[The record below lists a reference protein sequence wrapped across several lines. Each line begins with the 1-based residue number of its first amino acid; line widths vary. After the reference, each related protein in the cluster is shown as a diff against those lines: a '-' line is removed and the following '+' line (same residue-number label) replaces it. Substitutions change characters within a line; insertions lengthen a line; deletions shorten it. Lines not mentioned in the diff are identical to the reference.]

1 MPKKKIWEKTL
12 EHLLSKLVDE
22 TIEADELQSLEQM
35 LDGNPEAQSQYLRY
49 LDPHSELLQNG
60 GEIPQAADPITPKKS
75 GWLPVALTAA
85 AGIAIAGFIFIS
97 FGEKSG
103 KPIVEIVDS
112 GGPAEWE
119 GWNSESKINP
129 QAGVELP
136 AGTIETFAAESWI
149 ELAFP
154 DGTSASLTGPSVLN
168 VAVVDGRKIL
178 RLKKGNLSVD
188 AAKQPVGR
196 AMKIHT
202 PSAEAEVVGT
212 RFNLATNAF
221 STQLTV
227 NEGKVRMTRLAD
239 GKVEEVVANEEL
251 VAALEKGTSFSA
263 APRPVAVHS
272 WISNIPRDAIQ
283 GRPEISTNGVT
294 GIRAE
299 AHIWKGEP
307 NAPSNPVLLYS
318 AVFDPSPRKSPPVQ
332 IVAGSQINI
341 QGRMDRSERIHAGFA
356 TKKERGGF
364 AGKYAVF
371 KGSPVEI
378 DADGKF
384 QIEVPVSSFVST
396 NPRFPESPIG
406 QEMMYLWIQT
416 VKSDAGLVIES
427 VEIKK

>member
-1 MPKKKIWEKTL
+1 MPKKKTWEKTL

-49 LDPHSELLQNG
+49 LDLHSELLQNG

-283 GRPEISTNGVT
+283 GRPEISTNGVSVPVVWSKAIPT
-294 GIRAE
+294 GE
-299 AHIWKGEP
+299 K
-307 NAPSNPVLLYS
+307 L
-318 AVFDPSPRKSPPVQ
+318 AVSVSYP
-332 IVAGSQINI
+332 IGSQ
-341 QGRMDRSERIHAGFA
+341 A
-356 TKKERGGF
+356 KV
-364 AGKYAVF
+364 YAIY
-371 KGSPVEI
+371 S
-378 DADGKF
+378 
-384 QIEVPVSSFVST
+384 
-396 NPRFPESPIG
+396 NN
-406 QEMMYLWIQT
+406 
-416 VKSDAGLVIES
+416 
-427 VEIKK
+427 